1 MKQAN
6 VLSARQISLA
16 YDNAQGERQSILHGL
31 DVALKRAELLAI
43 LGPSGVGKSS
53 LLRVL
58 AGLQTPAE
66 GEVFLHGKRVTT
78 PQPQTAFVF
87 QQANLLPWLTVA
99 QNTAF
104 GLNFGAREK
113 ISRHAMNHRVQAA
126 LAEVDLTDAHA
137 LYPSALSGG
146 MAQRVALA
154 RALVRQPEVIFLDE
168 PFSAL
173 DEITR
178 RQMQQLLRR
187 LIDQHHT
194 AAVLVTHDI
203 DEALAVAERI
213 ILLGEQPARQM
224 GQWQVRADEAC
235 HEQIHLEIRQVL
247 TRARQYRQQSE
258 SIEYII

>member
-1 MKQAN
+1 MAATAI
-6 VLSARQISLA
+6 LSARGIGLSYRDA
-16 YDNAQGERQSILHGL
+16 NGGEHAVLRGL
-31 DVALKRAELLAI
+31 DIDLPRGELLTI
-43 LGPSGVGKSS
+43 LGPSGAGKSS

-58 AGLQTPAE
+58 AGLQLPQTGA
-66 GEVFLHGKRVTT
+66 VFLDEERIQRPHA
-78 PQPQTAFVF
+78 QTAFVF
-87 QQANLLPWLTVA
+87 QQANLLPWRTVA

-113 ISRHAMNHRVQAA
+113 ISRHTIQHRVQAA
-126 LAEVDLTDAHA
+126 LCEVGLEDADA

-154 RALVRQPEVIFLDE
+154 RALVRQPRVVFLDE

-178 RQMQQLLRR
+178 QQMQLLLRR
-187 LIDQHHT
+187 LVDKHRT

-203 DEALAVAERI
+203 DEALTVSDRI

-235 HEQIHLEIRQVL
+235 HEQIRTEIRQL
-247 TRARQYRQQSE
+247 LSRARQYRQQSE